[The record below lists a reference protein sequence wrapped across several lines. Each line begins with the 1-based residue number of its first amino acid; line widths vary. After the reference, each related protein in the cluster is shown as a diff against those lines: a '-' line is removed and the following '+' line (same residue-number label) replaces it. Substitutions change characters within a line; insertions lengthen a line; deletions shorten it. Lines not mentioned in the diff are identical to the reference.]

1 MLIGLDERDIYREQ
15 QSIENSMR
23 DLGSAVGRLDN
34 IFMSLYVIIAAVVL
48 AVVLVCV
55 ASCFLF
61 HLYEDR
67 MFESRTPPSQR

>member
-1 MLIGLDERDIYREQ
+1 
-15 QSIENSMR
+15 MR

-34 IFMSLYVIIAAVVL
+34 IFMTLYVVVAAVVL

-61 HLYEDR
+61 QLDEDL
-67 MFESRTPPSQR
+67 MFESRMPHSRH